1 MIRANLAVV
10 RRKGLGPNTHLCN
23 NGMIVLRRIPTR
35 KIDDFEATPY
45 KKKLWTCICPDS
57 MFRGES
63 ASKKINSEVLTLHTL
78 YSGAVVSGGAPL
90 VDPRL

>member
-10 RRKGLGPNTHLCN
+10 RSKGLGPNTHLCN
-23 NGMIVLRRIPTR
+23 IGMIVLRRIPTKK
-35 KIDDFEATPY
+35 KIDDFEANPY
-45 KKKLWTCICPDS
+45 KKSCGHLYVQIAC
-57 MFRGES
+57 FE
-63 ASKKINSEVLTLHTL
+63 LTLHTP